1 MNQLPGSNSAGATTE
16 SSVQERYA
24 AAARSVEPALC
35 CPVSYNPD
43 LLAAIPN
50 EVIEKDYGCGD
61 PTPFVQVGD
70 SVLDLGSGGGK
81 LCFIAAQLVGPTGKV
96 VGVDCNRSM
105 LDLARRNAPAVA
117 RRIGFAN
124 VQFRYG
130 MIQDLRLDFDRLQTN
145 LATRPISTID
155 NYLAARQEMEVLR
168 QEHPLIE
175 SESMDCVLSNCVLN
189 LVRPEDRRQLFTEV
203 FRVLRPGGRAAISD
217 IVCDED
223 VPEHLQRDPNL
234 WSGCVSGA
242 FREDQFVQAFQDAG
256 FCGIEIVK
264 RVDPPW
270 QIIQGIEFRSL
281 TVVAFKPRSGP
292 CLERQQAVIYRGP
305 FKQVEDDDGHVYWR
319 GKRMAVCDKTF
330 QTLAQAPYAGMFDP
344 VLPRQLVP
352 IESASEFDCNRST
365 FRDPRETK
373 GHGYYDTDQTL
384 RTAGTDCGP
393 GGLCC

>member
-1 MNQLPGSNSAGATTE
+1 MNQVRESNSARVTAE

-24 AAARSVEPALC
+24 AAAHVVEPALC

-43 LLAAIPN
+43 LLAAIPT

-61 PTPFVQVGD
+61 PTPFVKVGD
-70 SVLDLGSGGGK
+70 SVLDLGSGAGK
-81 LCFIAAQLVGPTGKV
+81 LCFIAAQVVGPTGQV

-105 LDLARRNAPAVA
+105 LDLARRNAPTVA
-117 RRIGFAN
+117 QRIGFAN

-130 MIQDLRLDFDRLQTN
+130 MIQDLKLDFDRLQAN
-145 LATRPISTID
+145 LATRPIGTID
-155 NYLAARQEMEVLR
+155 DFLVVRQEMEVLR

-189 LVRPEDRRQLFTEV
+189 LVRPEDRRELFAEV

-223 VPEHLQRDPNL
+223 VPQHMQCDSNL

-242 FREDQFVQAFQDAG
+242 FREDHFVQAFHDAG
-256 FCGIEIVK
+256 FYGIEIVK
-264 RVDPPW
+264 RADQPW
-270 QIIQGIEFRSL
+270 QTIQGIEFRSM
-281 TVVAFKPRSGP
+281 TVVAYKRHSGP

-330 QTLAQAPYAGMFDP
+330 QFLAQAPYAGMFEP

-352 IESASEFDCNRST
+352 IESAPVFDCHRST

-373 GHGYYDTDQTL
+373 GHGFSETDQSS
-384 RTAGTDCGP
+384 GTDCGT

>member
-1 MNQLPGSNSAGATTE
+1 MNQVRESNSALVTAE

-24 AAARSVEPALC
+24 AAAHAVEPALC

-43 LLAAIPN
+43 LLAAIPT

-61 PTPFVQVGD
+61 PTPFVKVGD

-81 LCFIAAQLVGPTGKV
+81 LCFIAAQVVGPTGQV

-105 LDLARRNAPAVA
+105 LDLARRNAPLVA
-117 RRIGFAN
+117 QRIGFAN

-130 MIQDLRLDFDRLQTN
+130 MIQDLKLDFDRLQAN
-145 LATRPISTID
+145 LATRPVSTID
-155 NYLAARQEMEVLR
+155 DFLAVRQEMEVLR

-189 LVRPEDRRQLFTEV
+189 LVRPEDRRQLFAEV

-223 VPEHLQRDPNL
+223 VPQHMQRDSNL

-256 FCGIEIVK
+256 FYGIEIVK
-264 RVDPPW
+264 RADQPW
-270 QIIQGIEFRSL
+270 QTIQGIEFRSL
-281 TVVAFKPRSGP
+281 TVVAYKRHSGP

-330 QTLAQAPYAGMFDP
+330 QFLAQAPYAGMFEP

-352 IESASEFDCNRST
+352 IESAPVFDCHRST

-373 GHGYYDTDQTL
+373 GHGFSETDQSS
-384 RTAGTDCGP
+384 GTDCGT

>member
-1 MNQLPGSNSAGATTE
+1 MNQVHESNSARVTAE

-24 AAARSVEPALC
+24 AAAHAVEPALC

-43 LLAAIPN
+43 LLAAIPT

-61 PTPFVQVGD
+61 PTPFVKVGD

-81 LCFIAAQLVGPTGKV
+81 LCFIAAQLVGPTGQV

-105 LDLARRNAPAVA
+105 LDLARRNAPTVA
-117 RRIGFAN
+117 QRIGFAN

-130 MIQDLRLDFDRLQTN
+130 MIQDLKLDFDRLQAN
-145 LATRPISTID
+145 LATRPITTID
-155 NYLAARQEMEVLR
+155 DFLAVRQEMEVLR

-189 LVRPEDRRQLFTEV
+189 LVRPEDRRQLFAEV

-223 VPEHLQRDPNL
+223 VPQHMQRDSNL

-256 FCGIEIVK
+256 FYGIEIVK
-264 RVDPPW
+264 RADQPW
-270 QIIQGIEFRSL
+270 QTIQGIEFRSL
-281 TVVAFKPRSGP
+281 TVVAYKRHSGP

-330 QTLAQAPYAGMFDP
+330 QFLAQAPYAGMFEP

-352 IESASEFDCNRST
+352 IESAPVFDCHRST

-373 GHGYYDTDQTL
+373 GHGFSETDQS
-384 RTAGTDCGP
+384 AGTDCGT